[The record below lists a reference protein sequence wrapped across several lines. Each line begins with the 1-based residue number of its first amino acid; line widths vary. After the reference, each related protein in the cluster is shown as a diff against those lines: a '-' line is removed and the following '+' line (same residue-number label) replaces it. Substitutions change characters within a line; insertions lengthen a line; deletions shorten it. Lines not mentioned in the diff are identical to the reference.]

1 VIGSDRIWSY
11 AHVDDVADAH
21 VRALEVNC
29 PGDYPLGGENAPQMR
44 IFEIVRELTGHSL
57 PRRIPNA
64 IATTAALIHEARAL
78 VTGMPPLLTRGV
90 VKILSLDWP
99 LQSAISVDRFE
110 YRITP
115 LAAGLRK
122 LI

>member
-1 VIGSDRIWSY
+1 
-11 AHVDDVADAH
+11 
-21 VRALEVNC
+21 
-29 PGDYPLGGENAPQMR
+29 
-44 IFEIVRELTGHSL
+44 
-57 PRRIPNA
+57 
-64 IATTAALIHEARAL
+64 
-78 VTGMPPLLTRGV
+78 MPPLLTRGV